1 MLKIKNL
8 TLELQ
13 KKIILNNLSFT
24 IKENE
29 ITVIIGKNGSGKS
42 SLVQTINGI
51 YKYQGE
57 ISYKNKD
64 LKTFK
69 TKEKAKIFAV
79 LAQRLE
85 TLHIKVFD
93 LISLGRNPYLGLN
106 NKLSDTD
113 LNKINEAI
121 SLLQIEYLKECY
133 LDKISGGEL
142 QKAYLAMLVA
152 QDTELLILD
161 EPTTFLDVDFEYNFL
176 SIIKDI
182 KIKKNKTILLIL
194 HNLTNAI
201 EIADNI
207 ILLDNGEIKFN
218 GTKEECIKNNII
230 EQEFNL
236 KKYYINEKI
245 FFAK

>member
-1 MLKIKNL
+1 MLEIKNL

-13 KKIILNNLSFT
+13 KKIILNNLSFSL
-24 IKENE
+24 KENE
-29 ITVIIGKNGSGKS
+29 ITVLIGKNGSGKS

-57 ISYKNKD
+57 ILYNNKD

-106 NKLSDTD
+106 NKLSETD

-133 LDKISGGEL
+133 FI
-142 QKAYLAMLVA
+142 
-152 QDTELLILD
+152 
-161 EPTTFLDVDFEYNFL
+161 
-176 SIIKDI
+176 
-182 KIKKNKTILLIL
+182 
-194 HNLTNAI
+194 
-201 EIADNI
+201 
-207 ILLDNGEIKFN
+207 
-218 GTKEECIKNNII
+218 
-230 EQEFNL
+230 
-236 KKYYINEKI
+236 
-245 FFAK
+245 